1 MERATEE
8 QKEIIMMGDANIC
21 ANKWNDP
28 QYKNHRVASELK
40 SRLEENGLRSIYLG
54 NTYLAENTTQSGK
67 ISESA
72 LDHIYLSKK

>member
-8 QKEIIMMGDANIC
+8 RKEIIRMGDANIC

-28 QYKNHRVASELK
+28 QYKSLRVASELK
-40 SRLEENGLRSIYLG
+40 SGLEENELRSIYLG
-54 NTYLAENTTQSGK
+54 NTYLAENTKQSGK